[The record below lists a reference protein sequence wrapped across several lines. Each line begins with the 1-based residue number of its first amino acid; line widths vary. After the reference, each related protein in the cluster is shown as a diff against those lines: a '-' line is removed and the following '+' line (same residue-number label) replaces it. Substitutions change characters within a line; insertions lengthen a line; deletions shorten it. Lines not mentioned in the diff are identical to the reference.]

1 MRDLFTSHNE
11 HLSEV
16 NSNGADYVS
25 LLAGDTSGRNSCR
38 HMMMSRKQA
47 GGHAHTHANKH
58 ADTGT

>member
-1 MRDLFTSHNE
+1 MRDLFTSHKHN
-11 HLSEV
+11 LSEV

-38 HMMMSRKQA
+38 HMLTNRKQERR
-47 GGHAHTHANKH
+47 HAHAHANKH